1 MRTIYSACVLS
12 ALVLCTALFSSCR
25 ERIQADFV
33 WLDAEGKSR
42 SFTISSRKT
51 IAQNAGAGA
60 ASRPGRID
68 RYTLAEPIIVY
79 QGRAVAVDIERGD
92 GPSTA
97 SGEDAEARVKLSL
110 SEKSDGV
117 PAFLEAT
124 FPIAARNQRF
134 YLRPRPGAKIAS
146 LTVQSLGPPSFRIK
160 GISTPVVFS
169 GIEERD
175 GLLSVSSGF
184 RMTTGGGMRTLGIEK
199 PFAGLDAASEAAGLH
214 SAALLVDYGPAQKGA
229 SGRQEML
236 VTARRGGS
244 AETRLS
250 LRLGPGGGATV
261 IGPEL
266 LPAGADAIT
275 AVIPHEREVGVFCVR
290 AVDAREYRRADLGRV
305 LASGMPPEGEDYTV
319 FTWDAFPSVLILVF
333 KDYDAQ
339 DRRLKRLAFFVEKAG
354 YRGALHSDDVISK
367 LHGWNAHDYRT
378 QDLAAFFNAARERN
392 FPLSSEEWEL
402 ERLLAEYGLISLSDG
417 KLSAGMGALI
427 SISLETPAALRRT
440 LLVHESLHG
449 IFFVDEQYRA
459 YVGKTWAAM
468 SEDEKWFWKTY
479 FGWAAYDTSDEYLMV
494 NEFQAYLLQQPLSA
508 VQEYFTRRKV
518 DELLASRPAL
528 RERIDSYMSKY
539 ASFFEARARALD
551 SYLRDNYGL
560 EAGRTYRLALDD

>member
-1 MRTIYSACVLS
+1 
-12 ALVLCTALFSSCR
+12 
-25 ERIQADFV
+25 
-33 WLDAEGKSR
+33 
-42 SFTISSRKT
+42 
-51 IAQNAGAGA
+51 
-60 ASRPGRID
+60 
-68 RYTLAEPIIVY
+68 
-79 QGRAVAVDIERGD
+79 
-92 GPSTA
+92 
-97 SGEDAEARVKLSL
+97 
-110 SEKSDGV
+110 
-117 PAFLEAT
+117 
-124 FPIAARNQRF
+124 
-134 YLRPRPGAKIAS
+134 
-146 LTVQSLGPPSFRIK
+146 
-160 GISTPVVFS
+160 
-169 GIEERD
+169 
-175 GLLSVSSGF
+175 
-184 RMTTGGGMRTLGIEK
+184 
-199 PFAGLDAASEAAGLH
+199 
-214 SAALLVDYGPAQKGA
+214 
-229 SGRQEML
+229 
-236 VTARRGGS
+236 
-244 AETRLS
+244 
-250 LRLGPGGGATV
+250 
-261 IGPEL
+261 
-266 LPAGADAIT
+266 
-275 AVIPHEREVGVFCVR
+275 
-290 AVDAREYRRADLGRV
+290 
-305 LASGMPPEGEDYTV
+305 MPPEGEDYTV

-508 VQEYFTRRKV
+508 VQEYFTRRKA